1 MLFLSQHPNFGTNVV
16 HNTCNILWFCL
27 TLSSSSLTTV
37 RRLCVMKYYYPQT
50 IWYAPRLPHH
60 YKERNAVDKISQNA
74 KVYKSHSFN
83 FPSKHDRFLL
93 CTDSN
98 LPPFTRAI
106 ICIKISFRGGTKIK
120 FLIPYRF
127 PVRPAID
134 VDECFRSLILF

>member
-1 MLFLSQHPNFGTNVV
+1 MVLPYMIEFKFDYHSKAV
-16 HNTCNILWFCL
+16 CNEIL
-27 TLSSSSLTTV
+27 LSSNHMICTKT
-37 RRLCVMKYYYPQT
+37 
-50 IWYAPRLPHH
+50 
-60 YKERNAVDKISQNA
+60 YKKITAVDKISQNVE
-74 KVYKSHSFN
+74 VYKNHSFN